1 MRSWI
6 LHGSS
11 LCEVPIPANT
21 PHLRSSTDVC
31 IIFFRS
37 PLFFLFVFIQFLQ
50 KCEELF
56 TASRCIY
63 FMHWCGGVP
72 WKSRGCCGMIF
83 FSPYCF
89 S

>member
-31 IIFFRS
+31 VTFFRS

-50 KCEELF
+50 NLKNSLQLPDAF
-56 TASRCIY
+56 ISCI
-63 FMHWCGGVP
+63 GLAV
-72 WKSRGCCGMIF
+72 
-83 FSPYCF
+83 SPGNLVVAVV
-89 S
+89 